1 MGNKTLSKPW
11 KIFGYI
17 ILVVIVV
24 LIVFDAT
31 VWIVYK
37 IQWNKY
43 LENYREAREA
53 GYPDSYDTCTRQGN
67 IVIDGREYLLFEA
80 HREVWL
86 DGDYYE
92 NLIVSM
98 DDEYMDKYPDSNDN
112 LEIFA
117 KKQEYVDHTNQ
128 ERYTLIDVYM
138 IDLCRQRM
146 SGDWAFRALG
156 ITIIAVPI
164 ILVAGVVWLVG
175 FILHKRKVK
184 NGRYNSCRG

>member
-1 MGNKTLSKPW
+1 MGNKSLSKPW

-17 ILVVIVV
+17 ILVVLAI

-43 LENYREAREA
+43 VANSREAREA
-53 GYPDSYDTCTRQGN
+53 GYPNGYNICSRQGS
-67 IVIDGREYLLFEA
+67 IVIDGKEYIFFEA
-80 HREVWL
+80 HRKAIL

-92 NLIVSM
+92 NLIVSV
-98 DDEYMDKYPDSNDN
+98 DDEYVDKYPDSNDN

-117 KKQEYVDHTNQ
+117 KKLEYVDHTDQ

-138 IDLCRQRM
+138 IDLCRQRI
-146 SGDWAFRALG
+146 SGDWALRALVV
-156 ITIIAVPI
+156 TIIAVPV
-164 ILVAGVVWLVG
+164 ILVAGVVW
-175 FILHKRKVK
+175 FIGYVVHKKKHRT
-184 NGRYNSCRG
+184 YEPM